1 MPSKIT
7 NRSGVDLRIGPY
19 FLPTGASFLV
29 GEIGTALAA
38 SIARGHVSQTVMPEG
53 SYSITNNAQ
62 TTTYIG
68 GIYLEPGQTTV
79 FDTLPDNSDSA
90 FISGILTY
98 VFVPAV
104 GSEGSGGSGTATLSN
119 KTLTYASDKLVQ
131 VDEFTNASK
140 TVLVKRKT
148 LVYTGDLLTSILMYN
163 GSLTLVST
171 RILTYSSG
179 VLVGVT
185 ET

>member
-1 MPSKIT
+1 M
-7 NRSGVDLRIGPY
+7 
-19 FLPTGASFLV
+19 
-29 GEIGTALAA
+29 AA
-38 SIARGHVSQTVMPEG
+38 ST
-53 SYSITNNAQ
+53 
-62 TTTYIG
+62 
-68 GIYLEPGQTTV
+68 
-79 FDTLPDNSDSA
+79 
-90 FISGILTY
+90 
-98 VFVPAV
+98 
-104 GSEGSGGSGTATLSN
+104 GGSGTATLSN
-119 KTLTYASDKLVQ
+119 KTLTYAVDKLVQ
-131 VDEFTNASK
+131 VDEFTNAAK